1 VALMLRNLGFEA
13 LPIHGKMSQ
22 SRRIGSLN
30 TFKTGDRNILL
41 ATDVASRGLDI
52 PSVDLIINYDIP
64 LNPKDYIHRV
74 GRTARA
80 QRAGT
85 VSHPRV
91 RTEHFLTHTRHT
103 HTHNAGR
110 AVSVVT
116 QYDIEFFQKIEQLT
130 GLKMEMFPTEREH
143 VMLLLER
150 VMEAQ
155 RFATSQ
161 LKEQGFK
168 KDARKKRR
176 GAEDQTGDND
186 GESTVM
192 SSIKKRK
199 GKPANKKRKF

>member
-1 VALMLRNLGFEA
+1 M
-13 LPIHGKMSQ
+13 
-22 SRRIGSLN
+22 
-30 TFKTGDRNILL
+30 
-41 ATDVASRGLDI
+41 
-52 PSVDLIINYDIP
+52 
-64 LNPKDYIHRV
+64 
-74 GRTARA
+74 
-80 QRAGT
+80 
-85 VSHPRV
+85 
-91 RTEHFLTHTRHT
+91 
-103 HTHNAGR
+103 
-110 AVSVVT
+110 SVVT